1 MRSQTY
7 LRQSGMHLV
16 LFLSALLFST
26 LANSAEKE
34 LGRLFFTPE
43 NRQALD
49 QQRRFRPPEKP
60 REVTDDSPLTVN
72 GLVLRSSGK
81 KTVWI
86 NGEMKNDATLTVKVG
101 DTLDKNTGETTPL
114 LGEGK
119 VVVHPAGKRA
129 KAR

>member
-49 QQRRFRPPEKP
+49 QQRRFRPPENP
-60 REVTDDSPLTVN
+60 HEVVDDSPLTVN

-86 NGEMKNDATLTVKVG
+86 NGEIKNDATLTVKVG